1 MISYDKIEVCLDN
14 GHGSNTFG
22 KMSPDGRLREY
33 AWCREQ
39 VSLIAK
45 GLKQLG
51 IKYYIVTPELYDV
64 GLTTRADRVNKRIAE
79 NKKKGISTILISVHN
94 NAAGNGTK
102 WMNATGWE
110 CWTTKGKTRSD
121 LLGEC
126 MYDAAEEIL
135 SGFDIKTRTDK
146 SDGDRD
152 KEENWTIL
160 YKSNCPCILTENLF
174 MDNKKDCEFLLSPYG
189 KQLIANMHVNGILNW
204 CAKN

>member
-1 MISYDKIEVCLDN
+1 MIDYAKIEVCLDN

-64 GLTTRADRVNKRIAE
+64 GLTTRANRVNKRVAE
-79 NKKKGISTILISVHN
+79 NKKKRISTILISVHN

-102 WMNATGWE
+102 WMPATGWE

-121 LLGEC
+121 LLAEC
-126 MYDAAEEIL
+126 MYDAAEEML
-135 SGFDIKTRTDK
+135 SGFDIKMRTDK

-189 KQLIANMHVNGILNW
+189 KQLIANMHVKGILNW